1 MKIETVSM
9 LSSESRDRK
18 YAYVWKRKLQV
29 GLAMKVEIASL
40 LNIENRTCKY
50 AKISKEKLQVCL
62 TMKIEITSML
72 CDENGNYNMLIY
84 ENRNWRY
91 A

>member
-40 LNIENRTCKY
+40 LNIEIRTCKY
-50 AKISKEKLQVCL
+50 AKISK
-62 TMKIEITSML
+62 
-72 CDENGNYNMLIY
+72 
-84 ENRNWRY
+84 
-91 A
+91 